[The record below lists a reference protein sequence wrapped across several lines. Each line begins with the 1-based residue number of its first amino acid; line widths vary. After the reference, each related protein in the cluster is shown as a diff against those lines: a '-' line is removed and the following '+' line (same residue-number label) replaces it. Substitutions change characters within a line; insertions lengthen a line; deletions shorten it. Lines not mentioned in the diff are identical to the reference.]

1 MSTPSGLTDAEKVER
16 AKRALNTFAFPSVMV
31 AEQVGNLI
39 DGLRLLCDS
48 LNSTP
53 PTLWD
58 QAMRVDSS
66 LVRERSKQDGER
78 RRKGVSTMTMT
89 KTKHDRGDALE

>member
-1 MSTPSGLTDAEKVER
+1 MNADPEITDAEKIER
-16 AKRALNTFAFPSVMV
+16 AKRALNAFAYPSAMV
-31 AEQVGNLI
+31 AEQVGHLM

-58 QAMRVDSS
+58 QSMRVDAS
-66 LVRERSKQDGER
+66 LVAERSRQER
-78 RRKGVSTMTMT
+78 ESRRKEIATATATRHSQQ
-89 KTKHDRGDALE
+89 DNSN